1 MEYNIKALEKLRPNA
16 KWQMTNNNYDELV
29 WLDEEQTKPTKKEV
43 DDEILRLVAQQELQ
57 QQIAEAKQYLN
68 NTDHKFYG
76 DYELKSD
83 ETLEDLE
90 NIRVQRSIA
99 RTFIRENEDV

>member
-1 MEYNIKALEKLRPNA
+1 MINLALEKLRPNA
-16 KWQMTNNNYDELV
+16 KWQMTNDNYDELI
-29 WLDEEQTKPTKKEV
+29 WLDEEQSKPTKKEV
-43 DDEILRLVAQQELQ
+43 EDEIFRLVAQQELQ

-83 ETLEDLE
+83 ETPEDLE

>member
-1 MEYNIKALEKLRPNA
+1 MINIALERLRPNA
-16 KWQMTNNNYDELV
+16 KWQMTNDNYDELV
-29 WLDEEQTKPTKKEV
+29 WLDEEQTKPTKKEI

-83 ETLEDLE
+83 ETPEDLE